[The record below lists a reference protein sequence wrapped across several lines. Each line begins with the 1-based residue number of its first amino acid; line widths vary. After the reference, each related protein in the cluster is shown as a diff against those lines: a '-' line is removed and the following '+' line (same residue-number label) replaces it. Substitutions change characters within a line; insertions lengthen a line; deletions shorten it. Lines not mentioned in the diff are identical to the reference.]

1 MEKIPTSLESAKNRV
16 AKLKKFYSHLSI
28 YIIVNL
34 ILLGIKAYFLGYFE
48 NNGIENNDLTHWIS
62 WNIISTPIIWGIFLV
77 IHATKVFSH
86 PLVKKWEERQ
96 IQKYIERE
104 ENDIPKF

>member
-1 MEKIPTSLESAKNRV
+1 MERMETSIEIAKKRV

-28 YIIVNL
+28 YIIINL

-48 NNGIENNDLTHWIS
+48 SNVIDNDDLTHWIS
-62 WNIISTPIIWGIFLV
+62 WNIISTPIIWGIFLA

-96 IQKYIERE
+96 IQKYIEGE
-104 ENDIPKF
+104 ESDIQKF

>member
-1 MEKIPTSLESAKNRV
+1 MEKMETSMESAKKRV

-28 YIIVNL
+28 YIIINL
-34 ILLGIKAYFLGYFE
+34 ILLGIKAYFLGYFVQ
-48 NNGIENNDLTHWIS
+48 NTDLSNWIN
-62 WNIISTPIIWGIFLV
+62 WNMISTPIIWGIFLAV
-77 IHATKVFSH
+77 HATKVFSH

>member
-1 MEKIPTSLESAKNRV
+1 MEKMETSMESAKKRV
-16 AKLKKFYSHLSI
+16 TKLKKFYSHLSI

-48 NNGIENNDLTHWIS
+48 SNGIQNTDLAQWIN
-62 WNIISTPIIWGIFLV
+62 WNMISTPIIWGIFLA

-96 IQKYIERE
+96 IQKYIEGE
-104 ENDIPKF
+104 ESDIPKF